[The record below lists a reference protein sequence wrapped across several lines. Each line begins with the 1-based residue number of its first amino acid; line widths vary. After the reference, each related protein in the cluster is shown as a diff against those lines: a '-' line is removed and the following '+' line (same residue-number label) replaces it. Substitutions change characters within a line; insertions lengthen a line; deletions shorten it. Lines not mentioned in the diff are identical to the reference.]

1 MNIIQRLLSKMFP
14 YKGLEDVYVRGD
26 GNWDAIK
33 DKEFRSAHGDN
44 TKNVIACNKP
54 FGSK

>member
-1 MNIIQRLLSKMFP
+1 MFP